1 MVKEVYNPKA
11 VIPHAAS
18 LHQACA
24 HCAIF
29 PTAASRRSLG
39 RISVPV
45 WPDTLSGR
53 LPVVALVGHHP
64 TNKLIGRGP
73 IPHRKSFP
81 PQTMHPMVLSGIRPS
96 FPGLSQSAGQIT
108 HVLLTRSPLESLR
121 RALSVRLA
129 CVKHAAS
136 VRPEPESN
144 SPNKNPSN
152 QQRQNS
158 NQKNLKPNKDTKN
171 WHQKTSTPKREKEVN
186 KNNNKQKPPNTLL
199 SSQTTHP
206 LGRATSPRQ
215 KPRTRRADDQD
226 PTEVGLPSGSRR
238 ALRARPVSQRR
249 VNKLREGKLGVKWA
263 DRACLSARHLSCAPG
278 VRRLR

>member
-1 MVKEVYNPKA
+1 MAGASSVGTVTCASSLLKEVYNPKA

-45 WPDTLSGR
+45 WPVTLSGR
-53 LPVVALVGHHP
+53 LPVVALVGHYP

-81 PQTMHPMVLSGIRPS
+81 PQSMQTVVLSGIRPS
-96 FPGLSQSAGQIT
+96 FPSLSRSLGQIT

-144 SPNKNPSN
+144 SPNKNPPHQSAG
-152 QQRQNS
+152 QNS
-158 NQKNLKPNKDTKN
+158 NQKNLTPNK
-171 WHQKTSTPKREKEVN
+171 TPKTGIQKPHPQTRKRGMA
-186 KNNNKQKPPNTLL
+186 KNNKQKPPNTLL
-199 SSQTTHP
+199 SSQTTDLHF
-206 LGRATSPRQ
+206 LGLTAQANPRLSPRI
-215 KPRTRRADDQD
+215 R
-226 PTEVGLPSGSRR
+226 
-238 ALRARPVSQRR
+238 
-249 VNKLREGKLGVKWA
+249 
-263 DRACLSARHLSCAPG
+263 
-278 VRRLR
+278 

>member
-1 MVKEVYNPKA
+1 MLKEVYNPKA

-81 PQTMHPMVLSGIRPS
+81 PPPMQQEVLSGIRPS
-96 FPGLSQSAGQIT
+96 FPGLSRSAGQIT
-108 HVLLTRSPLESLR
+108 HVLLTRSPLEYPR
-121 RALSVRLA
+121 RAFPFDLHVLSTPPAFVLSQDQTLQTKTTQPTKSQ
-129 CVKHAAS
+129 V
-136 VRPEPESN
+136 
-144 SPNKNPSN
+144 NP
-152 QQRQNS
+152 
-158 NQKNLKPNKDTKN
+158 NQKN
-171 WHQKTSTPKREKEVN
+171 
-186 KNNNKQKPPNTLL
+186 
-199 SSQTTHP
+199 
-206 LGRATSPRQ
+206 
-215 KPRTRRADDQD
+215 
-226 PTEVGLPSGSRR
+226 PT
-238 ALRARPVSQRR
+238 
-249 VNKLREGKLGVKWA
+249 
-263 DRACLSARHLSCAPG
+263 
-278 VRRLR
+278 